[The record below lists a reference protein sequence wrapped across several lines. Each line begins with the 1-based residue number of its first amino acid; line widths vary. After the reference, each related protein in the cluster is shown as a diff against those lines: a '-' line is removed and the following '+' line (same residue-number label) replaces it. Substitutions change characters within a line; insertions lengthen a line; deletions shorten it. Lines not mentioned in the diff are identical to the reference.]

1 MGRKLKIS
9 VAISFFML
17 IQFSG
22 CGGRSSKGDEKSE
35 AQRKFELGVL
45 HLEEGEGLKAFL
57 IFDELMNED
66 PKNPHYIYGK
76 ALAIVERELA
86 SAAEKT
92 KQILDFINE
101 VGRALAS
108 PPQNEFHWNKT
119 KTKTQD
125 KRKVERKIID
135 SVLLK
140 ILKIAFLDTTDKFS
154 ALLRGTD
161 FFSLAGDNFIF
172 PIRRFR
178 IKFYFGGEEINSF
191 SFYGKHGIEEAYIIA
206 GLAELIRF
214 VLYSILSVS
223 FDLEIPEIFS
233 ILNYA
238 GKQGGILTL
247 LSDPI
252 EVGFPSLYWVL
263 ERNRKI
269 LTAPYKDE
277 MRKAE
282 LALDKQIEYFENYH
296 LKIYEKFSK
305 GDTREGFLI
314 FSKGDKSA
322 YLRAQIGEGEIKEFR
337 TSSSIEGIRI
347 AGEGMKLVR
356 KSIEEGY
363 LVPCSHIE
371 GPVTSLLSA
380 VSNSG
385 FSSVLA
391 ESASAGAGEEGK
403 EIEERFNKAV
413 QLILYF
419 TSWFSAFVALCS
431 QDLFYFDFSKYFD
444 ALSSLR
450 NIIPAY
456 FSATTKDV
464 ISPLRNM
471 IIEWECG
478 REDGINTLT
487 YSSEFFDPSSVGL
500 MCRRKVKFYDMEHFQ
515 DFLTMVRFPGELSPE
530 ISVIPKDGIRS
541 PTGYLLIPDPSVAGF
556 LWIDP
561 KVLWPDCE
569 IPCRGE
575 CKIQKLEGE
584 VGQCIANA
592 GFAEIGRRIYVGR
605 GF

>member
-1 MGRKLKIS
+1 MGNKVKSS
-9 VAISFFML
+9 VVVFWFL
-17 IQFSG
+17 R
-22 CGGRSSKGDEKSE
+22 CGGENTEVERRSELQK
-35 AQRKFELGVL
+35 KFELGVSY
-45 HLEEGEGLKAFL
+45 LEEGEGLRAFL
-57 IFDELMNED
+57 IFDELMKEN
-66 PKNPHYIYGK
+66 PKNPQYIYGK
-76 ALAIVERELA
+76 ALAIVEKELA
-86 SAAEKT
+86 SAAEKM
-92 KQILDFINE
+92 KQILDFIKE
-101 VGRALAS
+101 VGGAFAS
-108 PPQNEFHWNKT
+108 PPQDTHHKKNTANPKSYD
-119 KTKTQD
+119 Q
-125 KRKVERKIID
+125 RKVERKIID

-154 ALLRGTD
+154 ALIRETD
-161 FFSLAGDNFIF
+161 FFSLAGDDFVF

-191 SFYGKHGIEEAYIIA
+191 SFYGKHGIEEAYLIA

-214 VLYSILSVS
+214 VLYSLLSVS

-252 EVGFPSLYWVL
+252 GVGFPSLYWVL

-282 LALDKQIEYFENYH
+282 LALDKQIEYFEKYH
-296 LKIYEKFSK
+296 IKIYEKFSK
-305 GDTREGFLI
+305 GDNREGFLI
-314 FSKGDKSA
+314 FSKGDKA
-322 YLRAQIGEGEIKEFR
+322 VYLRAQIGEGEIKEFR

-347 AGEGMKLVR
+347 NGEGMKLAR
-356 KSIEEGY
+356 KSVEEGY
-363 LVPCSHIE
+363 LVPCSYVE
-371 GPVTSLLSA
+371 GPITSLLSA

-391 ESASAGAGEEGK
+391 QSASVGAGEESR
-403 EIEERFNKAV
+403 EIRERFNKAV

-419 TSWFSAFVALCS
+419 ANWFSALVSLCNQS
-431 QDLFYFDFSKYFD
+431 FFYFDFSKYFD

-500 MCRRKVKFYDMEHFQ
+500 MCRRKVKLYDMEHFQ

-541 PTGYLLIPDPSVAGF
+541 PTGYLLISDPSVAGF

-561 KVLWPDCE
+561 KVLWPDCK
-569 IPCRGE
+569 IPCGGE
-575 CKIQKLEGE
+575 CKIIKLEGE
-584 VGQCIANA
+584 VGQCIMNA

>member
-1 MGRKLKIS
+1 MGKIKIT
-9 VAISFFML
+9 ATISFIVL
-17 IQFSG
+17 LQLSG
-22 CGGRSSKGDEKSE
+22 CGGENSESDEKSE
-35 AQRKFELGVL
+35 AQRKFELGVSY
-45 HLEEGEGLKAFL
+45 LEDGEGLKAFL
-57 IFDELMNED
+57 VFDELMEED

-76 ALAIVERELA
+76 ALAIVEKELA

-101 VGRALAS
+101 VGSTLAS
-108 PPQNEFHWNKT
+108 PPQNT
-119 KTKTQD
+119 KFQRYRVNPKTQD
-125 KRKVERKIID
+125 ERKVERKIID
-135 SVLLK
+135 SILLK
-140 ILKIAFLDTTDKFS
+140 ILKIAFLDTTDKLS
-154 ALLRGTD
+154 ALLRETD
-161 FFSLAGDNFIF
+161 FFSLAGDNFVF

-191 SFYGKHGIEEAYIIA
+191 SFYGKHGIEEAYLIA

-214 VLYSILSVS
+214 ILYSILSVS

-238 GKQGGILTL
+238 GKKGGILTL

-269 LTAPYKDE
+269 LTAPYKEE
-277 MRKAE
+277 MRKAK

-296 LKIYEKFSK
+296 LKIYNTFSK
-305 GDTREGFLI
+305 GDTRNSFLI
-314 FSKGDKSA
+314 FSKGDGRA
-322 YLRAQIGEGEIKEFR
+322 YIRAQVGDGEIKEFS
-337 TSSSIEGIRI
+337 TGTLKGIQI
-347 AGEGMKLVR
+347 SGQGMKLVR

-403 EIEERFNKAV
+403 EIGERFNKAV

-419 TSWFSAFVALCS
+419 AGWFSAFVSLCS

-478 REDGINTLT
+478 REKGINTLT

-500 MCRRKVKFYDMEHFQ
+500 MCRRKVKLYDTEHFQ
-515 DFLTMVRFPGELSPE
+515 DFLTMVRFPGNLSPQV
-530 ISVIPKDGIRS
+530 SVIPKDGIRS

-575 CKIQKLEGE
+575 CKIQKLERE
-584 VGQCIANA
+584 VGQCIMNA